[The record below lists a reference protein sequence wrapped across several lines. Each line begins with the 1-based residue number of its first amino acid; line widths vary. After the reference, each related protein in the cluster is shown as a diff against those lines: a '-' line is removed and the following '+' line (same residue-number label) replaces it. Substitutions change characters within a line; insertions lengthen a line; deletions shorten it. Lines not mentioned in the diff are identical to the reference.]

1 MPKKEIDYSN
11 TIIYKI
17 TCKEPSI
24 TELYVGH
31 TTNFVQRKHAHKQG
45 CTNSKS
51 QNYKCKLYEVIRNNR
66 GWDNWKM
73 EIVNFFNCKDHYE
86 ARKKEQEYFILLHAT
101 LNSIEPLPF
110 KKPKNPTPK
119 VIKSKEKKIFYCE
132 KCNIHCNTSGLLEKH
147 NNTKKHN
154 NMKNDNN
161 MKTHNNMKKHNLNI
175 LKENDKRKKNI
186 FECKSCDFSS
196 SKEIEYNRHIST
208 SKHKKLTNLDIVNEN
223 TEIFVCNTCSKQYF
237 SRVGLWKHY
246 KICNKDTNKIL
257 NETEIAANTS
267 NTEKEINHAITK
279 DMFMELINDN
289 KEMIKIIKDQQ
300 EQIKSMIPKM
310 GNTINNTTNNNNF
323 NLNVFLNEQCKD
335 AININEFIKSLKITL
350 EDLYFTRKNGIAQG
364 ISNLMIN
371 GLKELDVYKRPIH
384 CTDFKRD
391 TVYIKEHDKWE
402 KDSNNTIM
410 KKTIET
416 VANKQRNKIS
426 DWVDL
431 HPHWIEDE
439 KLQYEY
445 LTILNKITEPIE
457 DDDKIEKKIIRNI
470 AREVQI
476 TDIKK
481 Y

>member
-1 MPKKEIDYSN
+1 MPLK
-11 TIIYKI
+11 
-17 TCKEPSI
+17 
-24 TELYVGH
+24 
-31 TTNFVQRKHAHKQG
+31 
-45 CTNSKS
+45 NSK
-51 QNYKCKLYEVIRNNR
+51 V
-66 GWDNWKM
+66 
-73 EIVNFFNCKDHYE
+73 
-86 ARKKEQEYFILLHAT
+86 
-101 LNSIEPLPF
+101 
-110 KKPKNPTPK
+110 
-119 VIKSKEKKIFYCE
+119 
-132 KCNIHCNTSGLLEKH
+132 
-147 NNTKKHN
+147 
-154 NMKNDNN
+154 
-161 MKTHNNMKKHNLNI
+161 
-175 LKENDKRKKNI
+175 
-186 FECKSCDFSS
+186 FECKHCDFVC
-196 SKEIEYNRHIST
+196 SKQSNYDKHIST
-208 SKHKKLTNLDIVNEN
+208 DKHKRLTNFENDNKNAKIFTCDLCSKH
-223 TEIFVCNTCSKQYF
+223 YF
-237 SRVGLWKHY
+237 SRVGLWKHE
-246 KICNKDTNKIL
+246 KVCIKNNNVIL
-257 NETEIAANTS
+257 SETDIAANVS
-267 NTEKEINHAITK
+267 NFDKEINQVITK

-289 KEMIKIIKDQQ
+289 KEMIKIIKDQH

-391 TVYIKEHDKWE
+391 IVYIKEHDKWE
-402 KDSNNTIM
+402 KDDNNKIM

-431 HPHWIEDE
+431 HPYWIEDE

-445 LTILNKITEPIE
+445 LTILNKITEPI
-457 DDDKIEKKIIRNI
+457 DCDDKIEKKIIRNI

>member
-1 MPKKEIDYSN
+1 MLTKTPD
-11 TIIYKI
+11 
-17 TCKEPSI
+17 
-24 TELYVGH
+24 
-31 TTNFVQRKHAHKQG
+31 
-45 CTNSKS
+45 
-51 QNYKCKLYEVIRNNR
+51 
-66 GWDNWKM
+66 
-73 EIVNFFNCKDHYE
+73 
-86 ARKKEQEYFILLHAT
+86 
-101 LNSIEPLPF
+101 
-110 KKPKNPTPK
+110 KNA
-119 VIKSKEKKIFYCE
+119 I
-132 KCNIHCNTSGLLEKH
+132 
-147 NNTKKHN
+147 
-154 NMKNDNN
+154 
-161 MKTHNNMKKHNLNI
+161 
-175 LKENDKRKKNI
+175 I

-196 SKEIEYNRHIST
+196 SKESEYIRHIAT
-208 SKHKKLTNLDIVNEN
+208 GKHKRLINIENDNKNTKIFTCDLCSKH
-223 TEIFVCNTCSKQYF
+223 YF
-237 SRVGLWKHY
+237 SRVGLWKHE
-246 KICNKDTNKIL
+246 KVCIKNNNIIL
-257 NETEIAANTS
+257 SETDIAANVS
-267 NTEKEINHAITK
+267 NFDKEINQVITK

-289 KEMIKIIKDQQ
+289 KEMIKIIKDQH

-310 GNTINNTTNNNNF
+310 GNTINNTTNNTNF

-391 TVYIKEHDKWE
+391 IVYIKEHDKWE
-402 KDSNNTIM
+402 KDDNNKIM

-431 HPHWIEDE
+431 HPYWIEDE

-445 LTILNKITEPIE
+445 LTLLNKITEPI
-457 DDDKIEKKIIRNI
+457 DCDDKIEKKIIRNI

>member
-1 MPKKEIDYSN
+1 M
-11 TIIYKI
+11 
-17 TCKEPSI
+17 
-24 TELYVGH
+24 L
-31 TTNFVQRKHAHKQG
+31 
-45 CTNSKS
+45 
-51 QNYKCKLYEVIRNNR
+51 
-66 GWDNWKM
+66 M
-73 EIVNFFNCKDHYE
+73 
-86 ARKKEQEYFILLHAT
+86 
-101 LNSIEPLPF
+101 
-110 KKPKNPTPK
+110 KPPNK
-119 VIKSKEKKIFYCE
+119 
-132 KCNIHCNTSGLLEKH
+132 
-147 NNTKKHN
+147 NTKK
-154 NMKNDNN
+154 
-161 MKTHNNMKKHNLNI
+161 
-175 LKENDKRKKNI
+175 
-186 FECKSCDFSS
+186 FECKNCDFSS

-223 TEIFVCNTCSKQYF
+223 TKIFVCNTCSKQYF

-246 KICNKDTNKIL
+246 KICNKVTNKIL

-384 CTDFKRD
+384 CTDLKRD

-402 KDSNNTIM
+402 KDNNNTIM
-410 KKTIET
+410 KKTIEI

-431 HPHWIEDE
+431 HPNWIEDE

-457 DDDKIEKKIIRNI
+457 YDDRIEKKIIRNV

-481 Y
+481 

>member
-1 MPKKEIDYSN
+1 
-11 TIIYKI
+11 
-17 TCKEPSI
+17 
-24 TELYVGH
+24 
-31 TTNFVQRKHAHKQG
+31 
-45 CTNSKS
+45 
-51 QNYKCKLYEVIRNNR
+51 
-66 GWDNWKM
+66 
-73 EIVNFFNCKDHYE
+73 
-86 ARKKEQEYFILLHAT
+86 
-101 LNSIEPLPF
+101 
-110 KKPKNPTPK
+110 
-119 VIKSKEKKIFYCE
+119 
-132 KCNIHCNTSGLLEKH
+132 
-147 NNTKKHN
+147 
-154 NMKNDNN
+154 
-161 MKTHNNMKKHNLNI
+161 MKTPS
-175 LKENDKRKKNI
+175 KNAKI

-196 SKEIEYNRHIST
+196 SKESEYIRHLAT
-208 SKHKKLTNLDIVNEN
+208 SKHKRLTNIEN
-223 TEIFVCNTCSKQYF
+223 DNKNTKIFTCDLCSKHYF
-237 SRVGLWKHY
+237 SRVGLWKHE
-246 KICNKDTNKIL
+246 KVCIKNNNVIL
-257 NETEIAANTS
+257 SETDIAANVS
-267 NTEKEINHAITK
+267 NFDKEINQVITK

-289 KEMIKIIKDQQ
+289 KEMIKIIKDQH

-391 TVYIKEHDKWE
+391 IVYIKEHDKWE
-402 KDSNNTIM
+402 KDDNKKIM
-410 KKTIET
+410 KKTIEI

-431 HPHWIEDE
+431 HPYWIEDE

-445 LTILNKITEPIE
+445 LTLLNKITEPI
-457 DDDKIEKKIIRNI
+457 DCDDKIEKKIIRNI
-470 AREVQI
+470 AKEVQI

>member
-1 MPKKEIDYSN
+1 MLTKTPDKNAIIFECKMCDFISSKESE
-11 TIIYKI
+11 YKRHVM
-17 TCKEPSI
+17 TS
-24 TELYVGH
+24 
-31 TTNFVQRKHAHKQG
+31 KHNLL
-45 CTNSKS
+45 T
-51 QNYKCKLYEVIRNNR
+51 
-66 GWDNWKM
+66 KM
-73 EIVNFFNCKDHYE
+73 EIVN
-86 ARKKEQEYFILLHAT
+86 
-101 LNSIEPLPF
+101 
-110 KKPKNPTPK
+110 KNA
-119 VIKSKEKKIFYCE
+119 KIF
-132 KCNIHCNTSGLLEKH
+132 
-147 NNTKKHN
+147 
-154 NMKNDNN
+154 D
-161 MKTHNNMKKHNLNI
+161 
-175 LKENDKRKKNI
+175 
-186 FECKSCDFSS
+186 CK
-196 SKEIEYNRHIST
+196 
-208 SKHKKLTNLDIVNEN
+208 L
-223 TEIFVCNTCSKQYF
+223 CSKRYL
-237 SRVGLWKHY
+237 SRVGLWKHE
-246 KICNKDTNKIL
+246 KKCNKHMNDIINV
-257 NETEIAANTS
+257 TEIVANIS

-279 DMFMELINDN
+279 DMFMELINDS

-350 EDLYFTRKNGIAQG
+350 EDLYFTRKNGITQG

-384 CTDFKRD
+384 CTDLKRD
-391 TVYIKEHDKWE
+391 IVYIKEDDKWE
-402 KDSNNTIM
+402 KDNNNAIM

-457 DDDKIEKKIIRNI
+457 DDDKLEKKIIRNI

-476 TDIKK
+476 SDIKK

>member
-1 MPKKEIDYSN
+1 
-11 TIIYKI
+11 
-17 TCKEPSI
+17 
-24 TELYVGH
+24 
-31 TTNFVQRKHAHKQG
+31 
-45 CTNSKS
+45 
-51 QNYKCKLYEVIRNNR
+51 
-66 GWDNWKM
+66 
-73 EIVNFFNCKDHYE
+73 
-86 ARKKEQEYFILLHAT
+86 
-101 LNSIEPLPF
+101 
-110 KKPKNPTPK
+110 
-119 VIKSKEKKIFYCE
+119 
-132 KCNIHCNTSGLLEKH
+132 
-147 NNTKKHN
+147 
-154 NMKNDNN
+154 
-161 MKTHNNMKKHNLNI
+161 MKTPS
-175 LKENDKRKKNI
+175 KNAKI

-196 SKEIEYNRHIST
+196 SKESEYIRHIAT
-208 SKHKKLTNLDIVNEN
+208 GKHKRLTNIENDNKNTKIFTCDLCSKH
-223 TEIFVCNTCSKQYF
+223 YF
-237 SRVGLWKHY
+237 SRVGLWKHE
-246 KICNKDTNKIL
+246 KVCIKNNNIIL
-257 NETEIAANTS
+257 SDIDIAANVS
-267 NTEKEINHAITK
+267 NIDKEINQVITK

-289 KEMIKIIKDQQ
+289 KEMIKIIKDQH

-384 CTDFKRD
+384 CTDLKRD
-391 TVYIKEHDKWE
+391 IVYIKEHDKWE
-402 KDSNNTIM
+402 KDDNNKIM
-410 KKTIET
+410 KKTIEK

-431 HPHWIEDE
+431 HPYWIEDE

-445 LTILNKITEPIE
+445 LTILNKITEPI
-457 DDDKIEKKIIRNI
+457 DCDDKIEKKIIRNI

>member
-1 MPKKEIDYSN
+1 MLTKTPE
-11 TIIYKI
+11 
-17 TCKEPSI
+17 
-24 TELYVGH
+24 
-31 TTNFVQRKHAHKQG
+31 
-45 CTNSKS
+45 
-51 QNYKCKLYEVIRNNR
+51 
-66 GWDNWKM
+66 
-73 EIVNFFNCKDHYE
+73 
-86 ARKKEQEYFILLHAT
+86 
-101 LNSIEPLPF
+101 
-110 KKPKNPTPK
+110 KNA
-119 VIKSKEKKIFYCE
+119 I
-132 KCNIHCNTSGLLEKH
+132 
-147 NNTKKHN
+147 
-154 NMKNDNN
+154 
-161 MKTHNNMKKHNLNI
+161 
-175 LKENDKRKKNI
+175 I
-186 FECKSCDFSS
+186 FECKMCDFSS
-196 SKEIEYNRHIST
+196 SKQSEYKRHALT
-208 SKHKKLTNLDIVNEN
+208 SKHKLLTNMETVNKN
-223 TEIFVCNTCSKQYF
+223 AKIFNCYICSKRYL
-237 SRVGLWKHY
+237 SRVGLWKHE
-246 KICNKDTNKIL
+246 KKCNKNTNDII
-257 NETEIAANTS
+257 NGTEIAANAST
-267 NTEKEINHAITK
+267 TEKEINHAITK

-350 EDLYFTRKNGIAQG
+350 EDLYFTRKNGITQG

-384 CTDFKRD
+384 CTDLKRD
-391 TVYIKEHDKWE
+391 IVYIKEHDKWE
-402 KDSNNTIM
+402 KDNNNAIM

-431 HPHWIEDE
+431 HPRWIEDE

-457 DDDKIEKKIIRNI
+457 DDDKSEKKIIRNI

-476 TDIKK
+476 SDIKK

>member
-1 MPKKEIDYSN
+1 ML
-11 TIIYKI
+11 T
-17 TCKEPSI
+17 
-24 TELYVGH
+24 LYM
-31 TTNFVQRKHAHKQG
+31 N
-45 CTNSKS
+45 
-51 QNYKCKLYEVIRNNR
+51 
-66 GWDNWKM
+66 
-73 EIVNFFNCKDHYE
+73 
-86 ARKKEQEYFILLHAT
+86 LL
-101 LNSIEPLPF
+101 
-110 KKPKNPTPK
+110 
-119 VIKSKEKKIFYCE
+119 
-132 KCNIHCNTSGLLEKH
+132 
-147 NNTKKHN
+147 
-154 NMKNDNN
+154 
-161 MKTHNNMKKHNLNI
+161 MKTPS
-175 LKENDKRKKNI
+175 KNAKI

-196 SKEIEYNRHIST
+196 SKESEYIRHLAT
-208 SKHKKLTNLDIVNEN
+208 SKHKRLTNIEN
-223 TEIFVCNTCSKQYF
+223 DNKNTKIFTCDLCSKHYF
-237 SRVGLWKHY
+237 SRVGLWKHE
-246 KICNKDTNKIL
+246 KVCIKNNNVILSDTD
-257 NETEIAANTS
+257 IAANVS
-267 NTEKEINHAITK
+267 NIDKEINQVITK

-289 KEMIKIIKDQQ
+289 KEMIKIIKDQH

-391 TVYIKEHDKWE
+391 IVYIKEHDKWE
-402 KDSNNTIM
+402 KDDNKKIM
-410 KKTIET
+410 KKTIEI

-431 HPHWIEDE
+431 HPYWIEDE

-445 LTILNKITEPIE
+445 LTLLNKITEPI
-457 DDDKIEKKIIRNI
+457 DCDDKIEKKIIRNI
-470 AREVQI
+470 AKEVQI